1 MKNGLTYLVFLLSA
15 TMIYAQV
22 EVTQKGVLPPSLSEN
37 SGLIFYGGKLITH
50 NDSGNDPVLF
60 EIDTVSLAVTRTVEI
75 LNAENIDW
83 EDITQD
89 DQYIY
94 IGDIGNN
101 LGTRTDLGIYRISK
115 QEYDQSESVV
125 TERINYNYEDQTD
138 FTNQGNSD
146 WDAEALF
153 VLEGQLIVLTKQW
166 NSLGTVA
173 YSVPST
179 PGNHIARRIGE
190 LEINGLVTAASFS
203 KDTSELF
210 ILGHSM
216 ILEPFVYKV
225 SEPNVQ
231 NIFQGESLKL
241 DVSLGFAQTEGIAY
255 IANNRF
261 FISSESF
268 SREVPAITLNAQL
281 MALQLPRLLEEIP
294 EEEEEEEEEII
305 EVEQGFLFSIY
316 PDQDIDKMA
325 YELNSEHNVLAR
337 AVFDITGKMV
347 QFEVSTEFDNNSFG
361 VSTLKTGVYF
371 LAVYLGDNVVSKAF
385 LKK

>member
-1 MKNGLTYLVFLLSA
+1 MKNGLTYLIFLLFT

-60 EIDTVSLAVTRTVEI
+60 EIDTVSLTVTRTVEI
-75 LNAENIDW
+75 TNAENIDW

-101 LGTRTDLGIYRISK
+101 LGTRTDLVIYRISK
-115 QEYDQSESVV
+115 QEYDQSDSVV
-125 TERINYNYEDQTD
+125 TERIHFNYEDQTD
-138 FTNQGNSD
+138 FTDQGNSD

-166 NSLGTVA
+166 NSMGTVA
-173 YSVPST
+173 YSLPST
-179 PGNHIARRIGE
+179 PGDHSARRIGE
-190 LEINGLVTAASFS
+190 LEINGLVTGASFI

-210 ILGHSM
+210 ILGYSM

-231 NIFQGESLKL
+231 SIFQGESLKL
-241 DVSLGFAQTEGIAY
+241 DVSLGIAQTEGIAY
-255 IANNRF
+255 ITNNRF

-268 SREVPAITLNAQL
+268 SREVPAITLSAQL
-281 MALQLPRLLEEIP
+281 MALQLPRPLEEIP
-294 EEEEEEEEEII
+294 EEEEEEEEII

-325 YELNSEHNVLAR
+325 YELNSEQNVLAR
-337 AVFDITGKMV
+337 AVFDITGKMI
-347 QFEVSTEFDNNSFG
+347 QIEVSSEFDSNTIG
-361 VSTLKTGVYF
+361 VANLKTGVYY
-371 LAVYLGDNVVSKAF
+371 LAVYLGDKVVSKPF
-385 LKK
+385 LRK

>member
-15 TMIYAQV
+15 TIIFAQG
-22 EVTQKGVLPPSLSEN
+22 EVTQKGVLPPSMSEN
-37 SGLIFYGGKLITH
+37 SGLIFYGDKIIAH
-50 NDSGNDPVLF
+50 NDSGNDPVLY
-60 EIDTVSLAVTRTVEI
+60 EIDTVSLAVTRTVTI

-115 QEYDQSESVV
+115 QEYEQSESVV
-125 TERINYNYEDQTD
+125 SERIHYNYEDQTD
-138 FTNQGNSD
+138 FTNLGNSD

-153 VLEGQLIVLTKQW
+153 FLEGQLIILTKQW
-166 NSLGTVA
+166 NTLGTVA
-173 YSVPST
+173 YALPST
-179 PGNHIARRIGE
+179 PGNHVATRLGE
-190 LEINGLVTAASFS
+190 LQINGLVTGASLN
-203 KDTSELF
+203 KDTNDLY
-210 ILGHSM
+210 ILGYSM

-225 SEPNVQ
+225 SEPSL
-231 NIFQGESLKL
+231 QGVFLNESLKL
-241 DVSLGFAQTEGIAY
+241 DVYLDFAQTEGIAY

-261 FISSESF
+261 FISSENF
-268 SREVPAITLNAQL
+268 TRAVPAITLSAQL
-281 MALQLPRLLEEIP
+281 LALQLPMDVAEVI
-294 EEEEEEEEEII
+294 EEEEGQIIEEEKD
-305 EVEQGFLFSIY
+305 FLLSIY

-347 QFEVSTEFDNNSFG
+347 QFEVSTEFDNNTFG

-371 LAVYLGDNVVSKAF
+371 LAVYLGDKVVSKAF

>member
-1 MKNGLTYLVFLLSA
+1 MKNGFTYLVFLLF
-15 TMIYAQV
+15 TTITYAQG
-22 EVTQKGVLPPSLSEN
+22 EVSQKGVLPPSLSEN

-60 EIDTVSLAVTRTVEI
+60 EIDTVSLTVNRTVEI
-75 LNAENIDW
+75 LNAENVDW

-101 LGTRTDLGIYRISK
+101 LGTRTDLVIYRISK
-115 QEYDQSESVV
+115 QEYEQSESVV
-125 TERINYNYEDQTD
+125 TERIQYNYEDQTD

-173 YSVPST
+173 YSLPST

-190 LEINGLVTAASFS
+190 LEINGLVTGASFN

-231 NIFQGESLKL
+231 SIFQGESLKL

-268 SREVPAITLNAQL
+268 SREVPAITLSAQL
-281 MALQLPRLLEEIP
+281 MALQLPRPLEEIP
-294 EEEEEEEEEII
+294 EAEEEEEEII
-305 EVEQGFLFSIY
+305 EIEQGFQFSIY

-325 YELNSEHNVLAR
+325 YDLSSEHNVLAR
-337 AVFDITGKMV
+337 AVFDITGKMI
-347 QFEVSTEFDNNSFG
+347 QIEVSSEFDGNTIG
-361 VSTLKTGVYF
+361 VASLKTGVYY
-371 LAVYLGDNVVSKAF
+371 LAVYLGDNVVSKPF
-385 LKK
+385 FRK

>member
-1 MKNGLTYLVFLLSA
+1 MKKGLTYLVFLLSA
-15 TMIYAQV
+15 TMIYAQG

-75 LNAENIDW
+75 TSAENIDW

-125 TERINYNYEDQTD
+125 AERIHYNYEDQTD

-173 YSVPST
+173 YSLPST

-190 LEINGLVTAASFS
+190 LEINGLVTGASFN

-241 DVSLGFAQTEGIAY
+241 DVSLGFAQTEGLAY

-268 SREVPAITLNAQL
+268 SREVPAITLSAQL
-281 MALQLPRLLEEIP
+281 MALQLPRPLEEIP
-294 EEEEEEEEEII
+294 EEEEEEEEII

-337 AVFDITGKMV
+337 AVFDITGKMI
-347 QFEVSTEFDNNSFG
+347 QIEVSSEFDSNTFG
-361 VSTLKTGVYF
+361 VANLKTGVYY
-371 LAVYLGDNVVSKAF
+371 LAIYLDNKVVSKPF
-385 LKK
+385 FRK

>member
-1 MKNGLTYLVFLLSA
+1 MKKGLTYLVFLLSA
-15 TMIYAQV
+15 TMIYAQG

-75 LNAENIDW
+75 TSAENIDW

-125 TERINYNYEDQTD
+125 AERIHYNYEDQTD

-173 YSVPST
+173 YSLPST
-179 PGNHIARRIGE
+179 PGDHSARRIGE
-190 LEINGLVTAASFS
+190 LEINGLVTGASFN
-203 KDTSELF
+203 KDTSELL

-241 DVSLGFAQTEGIAY
+241 DVSLGFAQTEGLAY

-268 SREVPAITLNAQL
+268 SREVPAITLSAQL
-281 MALQLPRLLEEIP
+281 MALQLPRRLEEIP
-294 EEEEEEEEEII
+294 EEEEII

-337 AVFDITGKMV
+337 AVFDITGKMI
-347 QFEVSTEFDNNSFG
+347 QIELSSEFDSNTFG
-361 VSTLKTGVYF
+361 VANLKTGVYY
-371 LAVYLGDNVVSKAF
+371 LAVYLDNKVVSKPF
-385 LKK
+385 FRK

>member
-1 MKNGLTYLVFLLSA
+1 MKNDLTYLVFLLSA

-60 EIDTVSLAVTRTVEI
+60 EIDTVSLTVTRTVEI
-75 LNAENIDW
+75 LNTENIDW

-125 TERINYNYEDQTD
+125 PERIHYSYEDQTD

-173 YSVPST
+173 YSIPST
-179 PGNHIARRIGE
+179 PGDHSARRIGE
-190 LEINGLVTAASFS
+190 LEINGLVTGASFS
-203 KDTSELF
+203 NDTNELF
-210 ILGHSM
+210 ILGYSM

-225 SEPNVQ
+225 NEPSVQ
-231 NIFQGESLKL
+231 SIFQGESLKL
-241 DVSLGFAQTEGIAY
+241 DVSLGLAQTEGIAY

-261 FISSESF
+261 LISSERF
-268 SREVPAITLNAQL
+268 SREVPAITLSAQL
-281 MALQLPRLLEEIP
+281 MALQLPRPLEELP
-294 EEEEEEEEEII
+294 EAEEEEEEII
-305 EVEQGFLFSIY
+305 EVEQGFQFSIY

-325 YELNSEHNVLAR
+325 YDLSSEHNVLAR
-337 AVFDITGKMV
+337 AVFDIAGKMI
-347 QFEVSTEFDNNSFG
+347 QFEVSSEFDRNTIG
-361 VSTLKTGVYF
+361 VASLKTGVYY
-371 LAVYLGDNVVSKAF
+371 LTIYLGDKVVSKPF
-385 LKK
+385 FRK

>member
-15 TMIYAQV
+15 TMLYAQG
-22 EVTQKGVLPPSLSEN
+22 EVTQKGVLPPSLGEN
-37 SGLIFYGGKLITH
+37 SGLIFYGDKIITH
-50 NDSGNDPVLF
+50 NDSGNDPVLY
-60 EIDTVSLAVTRTVEI
+60 EIDTVSLAVTRTVSI
-75 LNAENIDW
+75 INAENIDW

-125 TERINYNYEDQTD
+125 SERIHYNYEDQTD

-153 VLEGQLIVLTKQW
+153 FLEGQLIILTKQW
-166 NSLGTVA
+166 NTLGTVA
-173 YSVPST
+173 YELPST
-179 PGNHIARRIGE
+179 PGDHVATRLGE
-190 LEINGLVTAASFS
+190 LQLNGLVTGASLN
-203 KDTSELF
+203 KDTNDLY

-225 SEPNVQ
+225 SEPTLQ
-231 NIFQGESLKL
+231 GIFLNESLKL
-241 DVSLGFAQTEGIAY
+241 DVSLDFAQTEGIAY

-261 FISSESF
+261 FISSENF
-268 SREVPAITLNAQL
+268 TRAVPAITLSAQL
-281 MALQLPRLLEEIP
+281 LALQLPMDVT
-294 EEEEEEEEEII
+294 EII
-305 EVEQGFLFSIY
+305 EEEQGQVMEEEDFLFSIY
-316 PDQDIDKMA
+316 PDQNINRMA
-325 YELNSEHNVLAR
+325 YALNMDQNVLAR
-337 AVFDITGKMV
+337 AIFDVSGKMV
-347 QFEVSTEFDNNSFG
+347 QFEVSTEFDNNTFE
-361 VSTLKTGVYF
+361 VSTLKTGVYY
-371 LAVYLGDNVVSKAF
+371 LAVYLGDKVVSKPF

>member
-1 MKNGLTYLVFLLSA
+1 MKKGLTYLVFLLSA
-15 TMIYAQV
+15 TMIYAQG

-75 LNAENIDW
+75 TSAENIDW

-89 DQYIY
+89 NQYIY

-125 TERINYNYEDQTD
+125 AERIHYNYEDQTD

-173 YSVPST
+173 YSLPST
-179 PGNHIARRIGE
+179 PGDHSARRIGE
-190 LEINGLVTAASFS
+190 LEINGLVTGASFN
-203 KDTSELF
+203 KDTSELL

-241 DVSLGFAQTEGIAY
+241 DVSLGFAQTEGLAY

-268 SREVPAITLNAQL
+268 SREVPAITLSAQL
-281 MALQLPRLLEEIP
+281 MALQLPRRLEEIP
-294 EEEEEEEEEII
+294 EEEEII

-337 AVFDITGKMV
+337 AVFDITGKMI
-347 QFEVSTEFDNNSFG
+347 QIEVSSEFDSNTFG
-361 VSTLKTGVYF
+361 VANLKTGVYY
-371 LAVYLGDNVVSKAF
+371 LAVYLDNKVVSKPF
-385 LKK
+385 FRK

>member
-1 MKNGLTYLVFLLSA
+1 MKNGLTYLVFLLST
-15 TMIYAQV
+15 TMIYAQGV
-22 EVTQKGVLPPSLSEN
+22 VTQKGVLPPSLSEN

-75 LNAENIDW
+75 TNAENIDW

-125 TERINYNYEDQTD
+125 TERIQYKYEDQTD

-166 NSLGTVA
+166 NNLGTVA
-173 YSVPST
+173 YSLPST
-179 PGNHIARRIGE
+179 PGDHIARRIGE
-190 LEINGLVTAASFS
+190 LEINGLVTGASFN

-231 NIFQGESLKL
+231 SIFQGESLKL

-268 SREVPAITLNAQL
+268 SREVPAITLSAQL
-281 MALQLPRLLEEIP
+281 MALQLPRPLEEIP
-294 EEEEEEEEEII
+294 EEEEEEEII
-305 EVEQGFLFSIY
+305 EVEEGFQFSIY

-325 YELNSEHNVLAR
+325 YDLNSEHIVLAR
-337 AVFDITGKMV
+337 AVFDITGKMI
-347 QFEVSTEFDNNSFG
+347 QIEVSSEFDSNTIG
-361 VSTLKTGVYF
+361 VASLKTGVYY
-371 LAVYLGDNVVSKAF
+371 LAVYLGDKVVSKPF
-385 LKK
+385 FRK

>member
-1 MKNGLTYLVFLLSA
+1 MKNGLTYLVFLLST
-15 TMIYAQV
+15 TMIYAQGV
-22 EVTQKGVLPPSLSEN
+22 VTQKGVLPPSLSEN

-75 LNAENIDW
+75 TNAENIDW

-125 TERINYNYEDQTD
+125 TERIQYKYEDQTD

-166 NSLGTVA
+166 NNLGTVA
-173 YSVPST
+173 YSLPST
-179 PGNHIARRIGE
+179 PGDHIARRIGE
-190 LEINGLVTAASFS
+190 LEINGLVTGASFN

-231 NIFQGESLKL
+231 SIFQGESLKL

-268 SREVPAITLNAQL
+268 SREVPAITLSAQL
-281 MALQLPRLLEEIP
+281 MALQLPRPLEEIP
-294 EEEEEEEEEII
+294 EEEEEEEII
-305 EVEQGFLFSIY
+305 EVEQGFQFSIY

-325 YELNSEHNVLAR
+325 YDLNSEHIVLAR
-337 AVFDITGKMV
+337 AVFDITGKMI
-347 QFEVSTEFDNNSFG
+347 QIEVSSEFDSNTIG
-361 VSTLKTGVYF
+361 VASLKTGVYY
-371 LAVYLGDNVVSKAF
+371 LAVYLGDKVVSKPF
-385 LKK
+385 FRK